1 MDAEKKLFADM
12 GVKAEI
18 LDDGCCGMAGSFGF
32 EEHKYDVSM
41 KIYEHELGPRVQKMP
56 PDAVMVADGFSCR
69 TQIEQAGGKRPLHL
83 AQFLRQAMGRS
94 PGIEDMELARRDA
107 AATSARATA
116 GLVALG
122 VGIGIG
128 AWLLGRRLSR

>member
-1 MDAEKKLFADM
+1 MEAEKKLFADM

-56 PDAVMVADGFSCR
+56 ADAVMVADGFSCR

-83 AQFLRQAMGRS
+83 AQFLRGAMGRS
-94 PGIEDMELARRDA
+94 ESVETSLDA
-107 AATSARATA
+107 ASTSVRATSVLIAI
-116 GLVALG
+116 GIALG
-122 VGIGIG
+122 
-128 AWLLGRRLSR
+128 AWVLGRRLFR